1 MFLGSLNA
9 NEMKERFLK
18 SNAFISPSM
27 MENSP
32 NSVGEA
38 MLLSMPVISSDVGGV
53 RNLMNEEEG
62 FIYPSLD
69 KKALIET
76 VKKCFSQNGSREQKE
91 MCEKAGTKARITHD
105 GDTNYKRLL
114 EIYESI
120 IGCEKTQERNDA

>member
-1 MFLGSLNA
+1 
-9 NEMKERFLK
+9 MKDRFLK

-38 MLLSMPVISSDVGGV
+38 MLLSMPVITSDVGGV
-53 RNLMNEEEG
+53 RNLLSDEEG

-69 KKALIET
+69 EDLLVRA
-76 VKKCFSQNGSREQKE
+76 VKKCFEANGSEAQKT
-91 MCEKAGTKARITHD
+91 MCEKAGKKARITHD
-105 GDTNYKRLL
+105 ADTNYKRLL

-120 IGCEKTQERNDA
+120 AGK